1 MTNEDYN
8 IKIVKCCNKSLTNV
22 REKLNEYLGVT
33 KLQSYFPILNNYFD
47 FYNGSKCDF
56 TLKSRFRVTDII
68 EKLNHK
74 IDDSYIK
81 NFLVCSVKDVSSGN
95 DKEINIFVK
104 TLPLLNVTHF
114 LTNEYRLNS
123 TCLPNHF
130 YHNTINKINNLNNS
144 AYIDVFFSYLGSR
157 LSERGKCPTFPIFYG
172 TYSGIMA
179 DFKIDISE
187 DYDDLKEDEDF
198 IHLLG
203 NTFSLEDAK
212 IEQEPL
218 INEELLQMDC
228 DIEIDNFDT
237 IIGDILD
244 DSLIDEL
251 NSNDFGVDVDV
262 VVDLNDTS
270 LVIPKT
276 TSEENLDKV
285 VNEVVENIINQAV
298 IEAQQ
303 EKNEENFEPNSSLI
317 PERDLEIKHD
327 NEKDNDSESTDYKD
341 GVWEDISDSDP
352 DSDSDSN
359 SGSSSE
365 EIYEDRDR
373 HEYSI
378 ENLLSDGINDEIK
391 TIDSDCSFSDIS
403 DSSTDS
409 DSLKYAKIPNFPVQ
423 LNLIESL
430 DGTLDNY
437 IDNSI
442 NKKIPPTE
450 WKSILF
456 QICFGLAVAQKHY
469 LFVHNDLHSSNI
481 MFKKTEKKF
490 LYYKFGNRY
499 FKIPTFNK
507 ISKIIDFGRAT
518 FKVGSKIYFS
528 DVFMKNEDAWGQYT
542 YPNNSNTL
550 RHCRVKPN
558 MSFDLSRFATTIID
572 RFEFCD
578 NNYDDIKNLVKH
590 WMKDR
595 FGNDLSEL
603 EEDFD
608 LYKIIARN
616 VKSAHPRSQLNKKI
630 WNEFEITE
638 DQIPSCEFVYRF

>member
-8 IKIVKCCNKSLTNV
+8 IKIVKCCNESLTNV
-22 REKLNEYLGVT
+22 REKINRFLGVT
-33 KLQSYFPILNNYFD
+33 KLQSYFPILNNYFN

-56 TLKSRFRVTDII
+56 TLKSRFRVTDIL
-68 EKLNHK
+68 EKVNHK

-95 DKEINIFVK
+95 KKEINIFVK

-123 TCLPNHF
+123 TCLSNQF
-130 YHNTINKINNLNNS
+130 YHDTIKKINNSNNS

-157 LSERGKCPTFPIFYG
+157 LSEKGKCPAFPIFYG
-172 TYSGIMA
+172 TYSGIM
-179 DFKIDISE
+179 DEFKIDISE
-187 DYDDLKEDEDF
+187 DYDDLKDDEDF

-203 NTFSLEDAK
+203 DTFLLEDAK

-218 INEELLQMDC
+218 INEELLQRDC
-228 DIEIDNFDT
+228 EIEVDNFDS
-237 IIGDILD
+237 IIGDILQD
-244 DSLIDEL
+244 NLIDDL
-251 NSNDFGVDVDV
+251 NSNDSEVVDDVGVDVDV
-262 VVDLNDTS
+262 ETIAEVDVQDN
-270 LVIPKT
+270 V
-276 TSEENLDKV
+276 EENLNRV
-285 VNEVVENIINQAV
+285 VNEVVEKIINEAV
-298 IEAQQ
+298 KETEDCEQF
-303 EKNEENFEPNSSLI
+303 ESNLNKNLT
-317 PERDLEIKHD
+317 PEQDLEID
-327 NEKDNDSESTDYKD
+327 IEIDIDSNSDDVKD
-341 GVWEDISDSDP
+341 GVWEDMSDSDSY
-352 DSDSDSN
+352 SDSDSN
-359 SGSSSE
+359 SGTDSDAIS
-365 EIYEDRDR
+365 EDRDR
-373 HEYSI
+373 HEDSI
-378 ENLLSDGINDEIK
+378 ERLLRDDISNEIK
-391 TIDSDCSFSDIS
+391 IIESDCSFSDIS
-403 DSSTDS
+403 DSSTSS

-423 LNLIESL
+423 LNFIESL

-437 IDNSI
+437 IDNSV

-481 MFKKTEKKF
+481 MFKNTEKTF
-490 LYYKFGNRY
+490 LYYKLGNRY

-542 YPNNSNTL
+542 YPNNTNTL
-550 RHCRVKPN
+550 KHCRVKPN

-578 NNYDDIKNLVKH
+578 EKYDEVINLVKH

-638 DQIPSCEFVYRF
+638 DQIPNSEFVYKF

>member
-1 MTNEDYN
+1 MTNEEYN
-8 IKIVKCCNKSLTNV
+8 IKIVKCCNKSLLNV
-22 REKLNEYLGVT
+22 RDKLNKFLGI
-33 KLQSYFPILNNYFD
+33 KNLQSYFPILNNYFD

-56 TLKSRFRVTDII
+56 TLKTRFRVTDIL
-68 EKLNHK
+68 EKVNHK

-81 NFLVCSVKDVSSGN
+81 NFLVCSVKDVSNGVE
-95 DKEINIFVK
+95 KEINIFVK
-104 TLPLLNVTHF
+104 TLPLLNVTHY
-114 LTNEYRLNS
+114 LTNEYKLSS
-123 TCLPNHF
+123 TCLPNQY
-130 YHNTINKINNLNNS
+130 YHDTIKKINNSNNS
-144 AYIDVFFSYLGSR
+144 AYIDVFFSYLGSK
-157 LSERGKCPTFPIFYG
+157 LSEKGKCPAFPIFYG
-172 TYSGIMA
+172 TYSGIMEE
-179 DFKIDISE
+179 FKIDISE
-187 DYDDLKEDEDF
+187 DYDDLKDDEDF

-203 NTFSLEDAK
+203 DTFILEDAK
-212 IEQEPL
+212 IEKEPL
-218 INEELLQMDC
+218 INEELLREDC

-237 IIGDILD
+237 IIGDILKD
-244 DSLIDEL
+244 NLID
-251 NSNDFGVDVDV
+251 
-262 VVDLNDTS
+262 DLNIDS
-270 LVIPKT
+270 DELCAELVIEDNDIEVNEQN
-276 TSEENLDKV
+276 SQENIDKV
-285 VNEVVENIINQAV
+285 VNEVVENVINQAV
-298 IEAQQ
+298 KET
-303 EKNEENFEPNSSLI
+303 EEELNETNLNSNST
-317 PERDLEIKHD
+317 PERDLEIEID
-327 NEKDNDSESTDYKD
+327 IDIDSNSDDAKD
-341 GVWEDISDSDP
+341 GVWEDISDDDDDLGSNSVSGSDI
-352 DSDSDSN
+352 DANLEDVDRQDDSN
-359 SGSSSE
+359 FNLESLLQDDVSDD
-365 EIYEDRDR
+365 IKI
-373 HEYSI
+373 I
-378 ENLLSDGINDEIK
+378 E
-391 TIDSDCSFSDIS
+391 SDCSFSDIS
-403 DSSTDS
+403 DSSTSS
-409 DSLKYAKIPNFPVQ
+409 DTLKYAKIPDFPVQ
-423 LNLIESL
+423 LNFMESL

-481 MFKKTEKKF
+481 MFKKTEKDF

-542 YPNNSNTL
+542 YPNSSSTL
-550 RHCRVKPN
+550 KHCRIKPN

-578 NNYDDIKNLVKH
+578 EKYDDVISLVKH

-638 DQIPSCEFVYRF
+638 DQIPTCEFVYKF

>member
-22 REKLNEYLGVT
+22 RDKLNKFLGVT

-47 FYNGSKCDF
+47 FYNDSKCDF
-56 TLKSRFRVTDII
+56 TLKSRFRVTDILQ
-68 EKLNHK
+68 KVNHK
-74 IDDSYIK
+74 VDDSYIK
-81 NFLVCSVKDVSSGN
+81 NFLVCSVKDVSSGTE
-95 DKEINIFVK
+95 KEMNIFVK
-104 TLPLLNVTHF
+104 TLPLLNVTHY

-123 TCLPNHF
+123 TCLPNQH
-130 YHNTINKINNLNNS
+130 YHDTIRKINNANNS

-157 LSERGKCPTFPIFYG
+157 LSEKGKCPSFPIFYG
-172 TYSGIMA
+172 TYSGMM
-179 DFKIDISE
+179 DEFKIDISE
-187 DYDDLKEDEDF
+187 DYDDLKDDEDF

-203 NTFSLEDAK
+203 DKFLLEDAK

-218 INEELLQMDC
+218 INEELLQRDC
-228 DIEIDNFDT
+228 EIEVDNFDAV
-237 IIGDILD
+237 IGDIL
-244 DSLIDEL
+244 SENLIDDLSIDIPEESQNNSSEAESGLDENL
-251 NSNDFGVDVDV
+251 NKVVSDV
-262 VVDLNDTS
+262 VD
-270 LVIPKT
+270 
-276 TSEENLDKV
+276 
-285 VNEVVENIINQAV
+285 NIINQAV
-298 IEAQQ
+298 KESQ
-303 EKNEENFEPNSSLI
+303 EEQTEIYSNNNLEPEHN
-317 PERDLEIKHD
+317 LEID
-327 NEKDNDSESTDYKD
+327 IEIESNTDSGSDSESESNMEEPE
-341 GVWEDISDSDP
+341 GVWEDISDSDGI
-352 DSDSDSN
+352 S
-359 SGSSSE
+359 
-365 EIYEDRDR
+365 EDRDR
-373 HEYSI
+373 IDSSD
-378 ENLLSDGINDEIK
+378 NLESLLRDDIDDEIRI
-391 TIDSDCSFSDIS
+391 IDSDCSFSDIS
-403 DSSTDS
+403 DSSTSS

-423 LNLIESL
+423 LNFIESL

-481 MFKKTEKKF
+481 MFKNTEKSF

-499 FKIPTFNK
+499 FKVPTFNK

-518 FKVGSKIYFS
+518 FKLGNKIYFS

-550 RHCRVKPN
+550 KHCRVKPN

-572 RFEFCD
+572 RFVFCD
-578 NNYDDIKNLVKH
+578 EKYDDVRNLVKL
-590 WMKDR
+590 WMTDR
-595 FGNDLSEL
+595 YGNDLSEL

-616 VKSAHPRSQLNKKI
+616 VKSALPRSQLNKKI

-638 DQIPSCEFVYRF
+638 DQIPNSEFVYKF